1 MSEAALMGRD
11 ILYDQNCRYN
21 LPIRRI
27 LEAIYIMYKG
37 DRNEAQFKALETY
50 LKRVWFANGIH
61 HHYAEDKF
69 VPGFTADF
77 FRNCVEQV
85 EPSMLPLREGQTVE
99 QLVEELTPVMFDP
112 SVLAKRTVQSGD
124 ADLIEASANHYYG
137 EGGDAKKEVLED
149 FYAAM
154 KAGKD
159 TITPISYGLNSRL
172 VKENGRLVEK
182 GLARRRTLFASHR
195 ADCGGTG
202 KSDSLCRKRGAAQ
215 DYRNID

>member
-1 MSEAALMGRD
+1 MRKINL
-11 ILYDQNCRYN
+11 CRVSR
-21 LPIRRI
+21 L
-27 LEAIYIMYKG
+27 
-37 DRNEAQFKALETY
+37 T
-50 LKRVWFANGIH
+50 
-61 HHYAEDKF
+61 
-69 VPGFTADF
+69 F

-137 EGGDAKKEVLED
+137 EGVTQKEVED

-159 TITPISYGLNSRL
+159 TITPNFIRF
-172 VKENGRLVEK
+172 EQP
-182 GLARRRTLFASHR
+182 ARE
-195 ADCGGTG
+195 
-202 KSDSLCRKRGAAQ
+202 RKRSFGRKRSGA
-215 DYRNID
+215 